1 MEILNVIVAAAA
13 CWAFG
18 AGWYGLLATPWMAAS
33 GVKLGPDGKPANG
46 SSPLPYAVSLVMMVI
61 VAGMMRHVFAM
72 SPSLDSIADGL
83 MTGLGVGAFFI
94 TPWIAINNAYTMRPL
109 MLTVIDGAYA
119 TIGCAIIGVV
129 LVLF

>member
-1 MEILNVIVAAAA
+1 MEILNVLVAAAA

-18 AGWYGLLATPWMAAS
+18 AAWYGLLSKPWMAVS
-33 GVKLGPDGKPANG
+33 GVTMGPDGRPANG
-46 SSPLPYAVSLVMMVI
+46 TSPLPYLVSLVMMII

-72 SPSLDSIADGL
+72 SPGLDSLWDGI

-109 MLTVIDGAYA
+109 LLTLIDGAYA

-129 LVLF
+129 LVAF